1 MKDYIIRIRDG
12 KEFNLD
18 NYRNRLI
25 QIQNTHNDK
34 YAREKAEILLN
45 AIDTAGGKH
54 NIKNDIL
61 ITLATYED

>member
-1 MKDYIIRIRDG
+1 MNDYIIRTRDG

-25 QIQNTHNDK
+25 QIQNKHNDK

-45 AIDTAGGKH
+45 AIDTASGKH
-54 NIKNDIL
+54 KIKNDIL